1 MSSLTFIIIFF
12 LNILIIRE
20 LDPIKYGIIVLALSI
35 IDILLVFFSFSLNL
49 SVIKFQEQG
58 KKFYEHLVLISWIL
72 FLITS
77 VLINLLSFFILPYF
91 GIDEDVIKY
100 ILVMLPFSA
109 LAIPTS
115 VYNAALNR
123 DFLFF
128 KSTLYNSIPLIIGN
142 ILALIMVY
150 MGSGIISLL
159 FRHVI
164 VSLIIFFL
172 VFDYK
177 FLLLK
182 RVEKNIFFKIFNFNI
197 KLLLNRISEVFLSK
211 IPIVLI
217 SNSFG
222 LRNVSIYERSI
233 FLNDIINRFLSPLYN
248 QINFAYFGKFNK
260 DAIYLESILYI
271 TYIVSIYSSLSV
283 ISLYSCFSNEII
295 LFLFGE
301 NWSELANVVVWLK
314 FYLIGTIIIAPITYL
329 LISLDKTNILTSKN
343 FFILIITL
351 LIINFFDNNFYN
363 FIKYFS
369 KLYFISALLLSFYSY
384 FYLKINFV
392 KVLYLPI
399 IFFVLDALI
408 DNLNLENNLKILI
421 YFIFLFSYF
430 LIFDL
435 FKIKQNIKILP
446 LKEMLPNK

>member
-1 MSSLTFIIIFF
+1 MSSSTFIIIFF

-20 LDPIKYGIIVLALSI
+20 LDPFQYGIIVLALSI

-58 KKFYEHLVLISWIL
+58 KIFYDHLVLFSWIL

-77 VLINLLSFFILPYF
+77 VLINLLSFFILPHF
-91 GIDEDVIKY
+91 GIDDDVIKY
-100 ILVMLPFSA
+100 ILIMLPFSA

-123 DFLFF
+123 DFFFF

-142 ILALIMVY
+142 IFALIMIYKDV
-150 MGSGIISLL
+150 GIISLL

-177 FLLLK
+177 FLLLRK
-182 RVEKNIFFKIFNFNI
+182 IEKFIFFKIFNFNI
-197 KLLLNRISEVFLSK
+197 KLLFNRISEVFLSK

-222 LRNVSIYERSI
+222 LRNVSIYERSL

-260 DAIYLESILYI
+260 NAIYLESILYI
-271 TYIVSIYSSLSV
+271 TYLISIYSSLLVVS
-283 ISLYSCFSNEII
+283 IYSCFSNEII

-301 NWSELANVVVWLK
+301 NWSELANIIVWLK
-314 FYLIGTIIIAPITYL
+314 FYLVGTIIIAPITYL
-329 LISLDKTNILTSKN
+329 LISLDKTNILTFKN
-343 FFILIITL
+343 FFILVITL
-351 LIINFFDNNFYN
+351 FIINFFDNNFNN
-363 FIKYFS
+363 FINYFS
-369 KLYFISALLLSFYSY
+369 KLYFISALLLSIYTY

-392 KVLYLPI
+392 KVLFLPI
-399 IFFVLDALI
+399 IFFAFDAMI
-408 DNLNLENNLKILI
+408 DSLNLENNFKILI

-430 LIFDL
+430 LIFD
-435 FKIKQNIKILP
+435 FFRIKKNIKILP
-446 LKEMLPNK
+446 LKEMLPK